1 MITLNTFKEM
11 LPILGFKEEK
21 KGVFLKSPVSDW
33 TTTIKVDLNTGE
45 LIYPREIQYGDKTT
59 CNLEHN
65 ENFVV
70 FECICALLDKG
81 YRPEHIAIEKR
92 WKLGHEEK
100 SGKADICV
108 SDQDGKTLLII
119 ECKTY
124 GQEYT
129 KERKQMLQDGGQLFS
144 YWQQEGSTQWL
155 ALYASDFKD
164 GQVVRECE
172 VIRSVDDKNVIELA
186 KKDDSYLLYKN
197 AHSVA
202 ELFEAWDETYGK
214 AFLPDVIFSKDSVA
228 YQIGI
233 RPLRSSDLKDFRA
246 EDKIVNRFE
255 EILRHN
261 NVSDKENAFNRL
273 TALFICKLVDE
284 INHANDD
291 EELEFQYKQGSD
303 TYESL
308 QDRLQKLHQKGME
321 DFMRET
327 IFYVANDYP
336 EKLMAQFAKQKRQ
349 AMIEDLRKT
358 IRILKFYSNNDFSF
372 KDVHNEELFLQN
384 GKVLVE
390 VVQLFER
397 YRIVYHSKEQ
407 FLGDLFEQ
415 LLNKGFKQNEGQFFT
430 PMPITRFIW
439 DSLPLELVIHN
450 SGKYNLPKVI
460 DFACG
465 AGHFLTE
472 AIEAVNAYLDHT
484 NQEGL
489 KKENAW
495 VEKSIFGIE
504 KDYRLARVSKISL
517 FMNGAGD
524 GNIIFGDGLDNY
536 PEKGI
541 EPGSF
546 DILVANPPYSV
557 ASFKQHFKPKNN
569 TFELIDRITNTG
581 SEIEVL
587 FVERISQLLKPKG
600 LAAVILPASILSNSS
615 NSYIGARE
623 SLLENFRIRAIVQF
637 GSKTFG
643 ATNTSTVV
651 LFLEKYDE
659 PPQRK
664 EMVKDSAHAIQSN
677 AEITDWEDQQI
688 LNQYLAKIDVSAED
702 YCQFCAKDQ
711 WLDVWRGHSYFG
723 SYVKA
728 YEGLSE
734 TRRKKSQK
742 SFKQMTEEKQRQFLQ
757 TDFYGFVLKKEHE
770 KLRFFALVYQ
780 QTTLVITAPS
790 DNDEQ
795 KEFLGYDWSNRKGAE
810 GIQILNPGGKLYCN
824 VDQYA
829 QGNTAAIVRS
839 AFSLPVQPPAD
850 LEKYCAWNNLSD
862 MIDFSRVEFNKE
874 LNTEVKFSIQSKYP
888 MVLLDKIV
896 KLFRGIT
903 YNKSE
908 QSTIPTEYIV
918 LPADNISLD
927 GSLELSKPIYLKSA
941 QNLTEEKRLIEND
954 IFICFSSGSK
964 EHVGK
969 VAYINS
975 NTNYYAGG
983 FMGIIRSTSDLL
995 ITKYLFYLLNSSDG
1009 RRMVRAQCS
1018 GANINNLSNS
1028 LGFLS
1033 IPLPPID
1040 IQTDIVSECEKI
1052 DAECENA
1059 KQMIISFN
1067 EKIAALYDAISNV
1080 HLDTLDNY
1088 AFFNVSKTEVGSLS
1102 DETLVSF
1109 VDMPSVSNKG
1119 FIANRQDKTLGSLRK
1134 GGFTYFREND
1144 IIIAKITPCME
1155 NGKCALATDLKN
1167 GIGFGSTEFHT
1178 IRCGEKLLPKYL
1190 FGFLNREQ
1198 IRKNAAKVMTG
1209 SSGHRRV
1216 PISFY
1221 ERLLIPVIDLKEQQR
1236 IADKVQEFEQ
1246 LIEKNQKI
1254 LDSASS
1260 RKQSLLDKYLK

>member
-11 LPILGFKEEK
+11 LPILGFKEEQK
-21 KGVFLKSPVSDW
+21 DVFSRSSVDDW
-33 TTTIKVDLNTGE
+33 TVSIKVDFKARE
-45 LIYPREIQYGDKTT
+45 IIYPQEIERGDKTT
-59 CNLEHN
+59 CNLDHN

-124 GQEYT
+124 GQEYN

-186 KKDDSYLLYKN
+186 KKDDSYRLYRD

-291 EELEFQYKQGSD
+291 DELEFQYKQGAD
-303 TYESL
+303 TYETL
-308 QDRLQKLHQKGME
+308 QDRLQKLHQKGMQ

-327 IFYVANDYP
+327 IFYIANDYP
-336 EKLMAQFAKQKRQ
+336 EKLMAQYAKQKRQ
-349 AMIEDLRKT
+349 AMIDDLRKT

-439 DSLPLELVIHN
+439 DSLPLDLVIHN

-472 AIEAVNAYLDHT
+472 AVEAINAYLDHT
-484 NQEGL
+484 NQQEL

-536 PEKGI
+536 PDKGI
-541 EPGSF
+541 EPGTF
-546 DILVANPPYSV
+546 DILVANPPFSV

-569 TFELIDRITNTG
+569 SFELADRITNTG

-600 LAAVILPASILSNSS
+600 LAAVILPASILSNPS

-643 ATNTSTVV
+643 ATGTNTVV

-688 LNQYLAKIDVSAED
+688 LNAYLAKIKVSAED
-702 YCQFCAKDQ
+702 YRQFCAKDQ
-711 WLDVWRGHSYFG
+711 WFDVWRDHSYF
-723 SYVKA
+723 SLYVLMQHFNLPRI
-728 YEGLSE
+728 LS
-734 TRRKKSQK
+734 S
-742 SFKQMTEEKQRQFLQ
+742 
-757 TDFYGFVLKKEHE
+757 
-770 KLRFFALVYQ
+770 
-780 QTTLVITAPS
+780 
-790 DNDEQ
+790 
-795 KEFLGYDWSNRKGAE
+795 
-810 GIQILNPGGKLYCN
+810 
-824 VDQYA
+824 
-829 QGNTAAIVRS
+829 
-839 AFSLPVQPPAD
+839 
-850 LEKYCAWNNLSD
+850 
-862 MIDFSRVEFNKE
+862 
-874 LNTEVKFSIQSKYP
+874 
-888 MVLLDKIV
+888 
-896 KLFRGIT
+896 
-903 YNKSE
+903 
-908 QSTIPTEYIV
+908 
-918 LPADNISLD
+918 
-927 GSLELSKPIYLKSA
+927 
-941 QNLTEEKRLIEND
+941 
-954 IFICFSSGSK
+954 FSSL
-964 EHVGK
+964 H
-969 VAYINS
+969 
-975 NTNYYAGG
+975 
-983 FMGIIRSTSDLL
+983 
-995 ITKYLFYLLNSSDG
+995 
-1009 RRMVRAQCS
+1009 
-1018 GANINNLSNS
+1018 
-1028 LGFLS
+1028 
-1033 IPLPPID
+1033 P
-1040 IQTDIVSECEKI
+1040 
-1052 DAECENA
+1052 
-1059 KQMIISFN
+1059 
-1067 EKIAALYDAISNV
+1067 
-1080 HLDTLDNY
+1080 
-1088 AFFNVSKTEVGSLS
+1088 
-1102 DETLVSF
+1102 
-1109 VDMPSVSNKG
+1109 
-1119 FIANRQDKTLGSLRK
+1119 
-1134 GGFTYFREND
+1134 
-1144 IIIAKITPCME
+1144 
-1155 NGKCALATDLKN
+1155 
-1167 GIGFGSTEFHT
+1167 
-1178 IRCGEKLLPKYL
+1178 
-1190 FGFLNREQ
+1190 
-1198 IRKNAAKVMTG
+1198 
-1209 SSGHRRV
+1209 
-1216 PISFY
+1216 
-1221 ERLLIPVIDLKEQQR
+1221 
-1236 IADKVQEFEQ
+1236 
-1246 LIEKNQKI
+1246 
-1254 LDSASS
+1254 
-1260 RKQSLLDKYLK
+1260 